1 MNQDREEN
9 RIKELFHEFK
19 QADEHSAPAFA
30 RIMEAARLRTVEPRQ
45 GWRVLTIAA
54 ATVMLVLVGSSLF
67 IIRQLS
73 TKPQPI
79 ERAELEEPAAESPPP
94 DVITAGLKKK
104 ETLNKNEAP
113 KTVRRR
119 VERRPKHA
127 AMLISGWRSPTDFLL
142 KTSGEQLL
150 KTTPRLGE
158 SIVNIEG
165 FFLEEKN

>member
-9 RIKELFHEFK
+9 RIKELFHELK
-19 QADEHSAPAFA
+19 KEDAHSAPSFA
-30 RIMEAARLRTVEPRQ
+30 RIMEAARLRTVEPRHP
-45 GWRVLTIAA
+45 WRILTIAV

-79 ERAELEEPAAESPPP
+79 ERADMEEPIVESPPP
-94 DVITAGLKKK
+94 DVITAGPDKN
-104 ETLNKNEAP
+104 EALNKNEAP

-119 VERRPKHA
+119 VTNRPKHA
-127 AMLISGWRSPTDFLL
+127 ATLISGWRSPTDFLL
-142 KTSGEQLL
+142 KISGEQLL
-150 KTTPRLGE
+150 RTTPRLGE